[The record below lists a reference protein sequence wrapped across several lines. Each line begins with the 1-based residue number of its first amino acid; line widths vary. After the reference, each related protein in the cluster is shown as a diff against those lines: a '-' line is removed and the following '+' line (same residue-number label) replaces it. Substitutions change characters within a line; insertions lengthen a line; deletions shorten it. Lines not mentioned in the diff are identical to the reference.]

1 MVLFLV
7 ARRCFI
13 STLPVCSTYIYSVCF
28 CCVGFIFWCILVA
41 GPRSIPLGI
50 AGSASRLSVFSILF
64 QIRGGS
70 LRGSR
75 DLERDFLREILAAG
89 PRPISSGIAGS
100 AARFSVFSLLFQ
112 IRGRSLRGSRDLE
125 RYFLREILAA
135 GPRSICC
142 EGKGRSGTPWADGL
156 TNIYIQDFIKI
167 TLKQPAEREKHH
179 AHIQDFIK

>member
-1 MVLFLV
+1 MDLPKSMKVLFLV

-41 GPRSIPLGI
+41 GPRSIPLRI

-64 QIRGGS
+64 QICGGS

-89 PRPISSGIAGS
+89 PRSIPSGIAGS
-100 AARFSVFSLLFQ
+100 AARFSVDLFFDGFSFDFKGKTIKNYSLLA
-112 IRGRSLRGSRDLE
+112 RGR
-125 RYFLREILAA
+125 F
-135 GPRSICC
+135 PR
-142 EGKGRSGTPWADGL
+142 
-156 TNIYIQDFIKI
+156 
-167 TLKQPAEREKHH
+167 
-179 AHIQDFIK
+179 